1 MANQQI
7 LVLFLKALL
16 AAKKP
21 LSLYPAGSE
30 MATAWIQRLHRSI
43 EGFFQEGMTFPV
55 RVGRDRFIWAG
66 EELLTIDP
74 ALDALRFDLEARG
87 IAEFSIDRAVE
98 GWELEAFLDLLNQ
111 PPTSFESVAGAATLL
126 ERRKVVHISVREPS
140 AGAGGLLD
148 AEARPGEEGEE
159 LERLVEAVLERTQ
172 EHLSELSYD
181 RERLREWFRAITDH
195 DRVDLLYPA
204 IQMLGGMANG
214 AGDREVRTR
223 TTIEAILQLPESVQR
238 PFLGK
243 WLVPLAASEV
253 VAFNLLTQVTE
264 DELGR
269 IARLVPEEQ
278 LMALTS
284 ELLEFPVEEGK
295 RQRLLESITWALQR
309 RGEPEA
315 LLTARELAP
324 DDPLLVELREEVTA
338 ACHPDVLLERSADVL
353 LALIFRV
360 DGEEYP
366 GFAVDALEEIMGEAL
381 ARGRLDL
388 AVNVLKSLSTSTQL
402 GTGWVRD
409 HPRRFSLFLKR
420 MAGRTHI
427 SLVAGILRRRPEPQQ
442 LTLAADYLRVV
453 GREGAEEF
461 AVLLAEEGDRRLRA
475 RMCQVL
481 ATIGPSVIPALLPF
495 LGDSRWYVV
504 RNAVGILGKVGDES
518 TFLSVVNTLD
528 HAHPRVRLEAVRALG
543 VVGGRM
549 AVTPLLR
556 SLADPDPAVR
566 SAAIRVLGGLRDDEA
581 VSALHGLV
589 TGPGLK
595 APDDLAIK
603 HEAINA
609 LAAIGT
615 PGARNALAELAG
627 RRAWFWNRV
636 ERRIRDMAAEALRA
650 SHLAA
655 AGTPRD
661 SDEGWP

>member
-1 MANQQI
+1 MGTQQI
-7 LVLFLKALL
+7 LVLFLKALI
-16 AAKKP
+16 AAKKS

-30 MATAWIQRLHRSI
+30 MATAWVQRLHRSI
-43 EGFFQEGMTFPV
+43 DGFFQEGLTFPV
-55 RVGRDRFIWAG
+55 RVGRDRFISAD

-98 GWELEAFLDLLNQ
+98 DWELETFLNLLNQ
-111 PPTSFESVAGAATLL
+111 PPTSFESVSGAATLL
-126 ERRKVVHISVREPS
+126 ERRQVVHISVREPS
-140 AGAGGLLD
+140 AGAGELLD
-148 AEARPGEEGEE
+148 AEARPEEED
-159 LERLVEAVLERTQ
+159 LERLVEAVLERAQ
-172 EHLSELSYD
+172 EHLAALAYD
-181 RERLREWFRAITDH
+181 RERLLDWFRAITDH

-214 AGDREVRTR
+214 AGDREVRAR

-238 PFLGK
+238 PFLAK
-243 WLVPLAASEV
+243 WLVPLAASDV

-284 ELLEFPVEEGK
+284 ELLEFPVEAGK

-309 RGEPEA
+309 RAQPEA
-315 LLTARELAP
+315 LLAPSEELTP
-324 DDPLLVELREEVTA
+324 DDSLLVELREEVTA
-338 ACHPDVLLERSADVL
+338 ACHPDVLLERSADIL

-388 AVNVLKSLSTSTQL
+388 AVNVLKSLSASTQL

-420 MAGRTHI
+420 MAGRTHV
-427 SLVAGILRRRPEPQQ
+427 SLVAGILRRRSDPQQ
-442 LTLAADYLRVV
+442 MALAADYLRVV

-461 AVLLAEEGDRRLRA
+461 AAVLAEEGDRRVRA

-481 ATIGPSVIPALLPF
+481 AAVGPSVIPALLPF

-504 RNAVGILGKVGDES
+504 RNAVSILGRVGDES
-518 TFLSVVNTLD
+518 TFLSVVNALE

-543 VVGGRM
+543 VIGGRM
-549 AVTPLLR
+549 AVTPLIR
-556 SLADPDPAVR
+556 CLADPDPSVR
-566 SAAIRVLGGLRDDEA
+566 SAAIRALGGLRDDEA
-581 VSALHGLV
+581 VSALYGLV
-589 TGPGLK
+589 AQPGLK

-615 PGARNALAELAG
+615 PRARDALVELAG
-627 RRAWFWNRV
+627 RRVWFWNRV
-636 ERRIRDMAAEALRA
+636 ERRIRDMAADVLRA
-650 SHLAA
+650 SSLAA
-655 AGTPRD
+655 VGTLRD
-661 SDEGWP
+661 GDGGSR